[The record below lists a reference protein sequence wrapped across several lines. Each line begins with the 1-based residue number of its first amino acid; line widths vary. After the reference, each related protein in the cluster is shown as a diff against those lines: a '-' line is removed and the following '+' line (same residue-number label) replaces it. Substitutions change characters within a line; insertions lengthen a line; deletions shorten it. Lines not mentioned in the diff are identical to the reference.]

1 MKRTKISGCK
11 LVWLERAGSS
21 CDGNPS
27 YYADF
32 ETPDGETIS
41 GKTARNAACAYGI
54 TNYSNGRKLA
64 TIEYH
69 ETRKG
74 NIIFDYIRDTKEEE

>member
-1 MKRTKISGCK
+1 MKRIKITGCK
-11 LVWLERAGSS
+11 LVWLKRAGCS
-21 CDGNPS
+21 CNGNPS

-41 GKTARNAACAYGI
+41 GKTARDAACAYGI
-54 TNYSNGRKLA
+54 SNYDNGRRLA

-69 ETRKG
+69 KTQSG
-74 NIIFDYIRDTKEEE
+74 NIIFDYIYDYNEGE

>member
-11 LVWLERAGSS
+11 LVWLQSAGGS

-32 ETPDGETIS
+32 LTPDGETIS
-41 GKTARNAACAYGI
+41 GKTARDASCAYGI
-54 TNYSNGRKLA
+54 RNYEYGRILA

-69 ETRKG
+69 ETRTG
-74 NIIFDYIRDTKEEE
+74 NIIFDYIYDTKAEG

>member
-1 MKRTKISGCK
+1 MKRIKISDCK
-11 LVWLERAGSS
+11 LVWLQRAGSS

-32 ETPDGETIS
+32 ETPDGKTIS
-41 GKTARNAACAYGI
+41 GKTARNAACGYGI
-54 TNYSNGRKLA
+54 TNYNNGRRLA

-69 ETRKG
+69 ETRSG
-74 NIIFDYIRDTKEEE
+74 NIIFDYIRDTKEED

>member
-1 MKRTKISGCK
+1 MKRIKISGCK
-11 LVWLERAGSS
+11 LVWLQCAGSS
-21 CDGNPS
+21 CNGNPS

-41 GKTARNAACAYGI
+41 GKTARDAACAYGI
-54 TNYSNGRKLA
+54 SNYEYGSRLA

-69 ETRKG
+69 ETRIG
-74 NIIFDYIRDTKEEE
+74 NIIFDYIYDTKEEE